1 MLLRLWGHVPF
12 PAHDG
17 PTALRE
23 AALHSPDVVLLDI
36 GLPGM
41 DGWDVASRL
50 RKQPGTEKAL
60 VVAMSGYG
68 SSHDQMNS
76 HNAGCDLHLLKPVA
90 PDLLQ
95 RLLADQSSRE
105 WTCAGEVQR
114 RSRQEG
120 DSADGGGSSPREI
133 SCDDK
138 LLDVQRR

>member
-1 MLLRLWGHVPF
+1 MLLRLWGHLPY

-105 WTCAGEVQR
+105 SSCAGEAPR
-114 RSRQEG
+114 RSRQEA
-120 DSADGGGSSPREI
+120 DSAEGSPGEI
-133 SCDDK
+133 FRDEK
-138 LLDVQRR
+138 VLDVQGR